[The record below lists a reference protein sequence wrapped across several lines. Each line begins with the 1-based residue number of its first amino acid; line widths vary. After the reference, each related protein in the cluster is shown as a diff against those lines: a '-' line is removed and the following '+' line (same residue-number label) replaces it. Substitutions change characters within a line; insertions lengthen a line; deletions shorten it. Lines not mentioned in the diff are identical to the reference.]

1 MTVRTLAAL
10 ILRPCLQTGP
20 FFLAKLRSLPAGC
33 AGRGKCNPSL
43 CSPGRTRFKGWDDV
57 TVIREAEVSRV
68 GTLPHPSAG
77 GTAPCASLMERSA
90 KKGEQPSA
98 TLQRRHRA
106 APGVVG
112 DALLLSAGWD

>member
-1 MTVRTLAAL
+1 M
-10 ILRPCLQTGP
+10 
-20 FFLAKLRSLPAGC
+20 
-33 AGRGKCNPSL
+33 
-43 CSPGRTRFKGWDDV
+43 
-57 TVIREAEVSRV
+57 

-106 APGVVG
+106 APRVVG